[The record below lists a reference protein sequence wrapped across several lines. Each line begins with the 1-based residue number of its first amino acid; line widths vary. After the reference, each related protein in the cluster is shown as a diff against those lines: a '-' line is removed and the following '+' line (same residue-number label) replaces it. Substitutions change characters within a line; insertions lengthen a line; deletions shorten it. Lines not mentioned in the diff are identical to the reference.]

1 MSKASETSS
10 DILAYADSKIFNTH
24 LSGDNLFNQF
34 DNDRIFN
41 VKVSFIVSSRTFDDP
56 VFYSD

>member
-1 MSKASETSS
+1 MKKASETSS
-10 DILAYADSKIFNTH
+10 DILAYADSKIFNTQ
-24 LSGDNLFNQF
+24 LFGDNLFNQF

-41 VKVSFIVSSRTFDDP
+41 VKVPFIVSSRTFDDP

>member
-1 MSKASETSS
+1 MNKASETSS
-10 DILAYADSKIFNTH
+10 DILAYADSKIFNTQ
-24 LSGDNLFNQF
+24 LFGDNLFNQF

-41 VKVSFIVSSRTFDDP
+41 VKVPFIVSSRTFDDP